1 VHKVIPRPTA
11 LRAVGK
17 NSTGNIT
24 LPFTC
29 EARTD
34 SMIIM
39 AACDVTSIKTTT
51 PKPMEILK
59 LVNEK
64 PAEIMEFLAAQ
75 IDTAISLPGNLIQT
89 TSDYLHMLKGLIVGI
104 SCLIVLMVSLY
115 LLRHVLLNQCKKMT
129 TCRKKNSEPDAE
141 TNEDL
146 SSSDVHN
153 PPMTTTTDEDYD
165 TTSPGR
171 NKTDSSLPMS
181 VPRNSTFN
189 YQEQTVD
196 TSRRNSL
203 DVSTSPIPLME
214 HVSMQ
219 ERHMR
224 GHMTPIRESRV

>member
-1 VHKVIPRPTA
+1 
-11 LRAVGK
+11 
-17 NSTGNIT
+17 
-24 LPFTC
+24 
-29 EARTD
+29 
-34 SMIIM
+34 MIIM
-39 AACDVTSIKTTT
+39 AARDVTSIKTTT
-51 PKPMEILK
+51 PKPMEILR

-75 IDTAISLPGNLIQT
+75 IDTAISLPGNIIQT
-89 TSDYLHMLKGLIVGI
+89 TLDYLHMLKGLIVGI

-146 SSSDVHN
+146 SSLDAHN

-196 TSRRNSL
+196 TSRRNSM

-214 HVSMQ
+214 HISMQ